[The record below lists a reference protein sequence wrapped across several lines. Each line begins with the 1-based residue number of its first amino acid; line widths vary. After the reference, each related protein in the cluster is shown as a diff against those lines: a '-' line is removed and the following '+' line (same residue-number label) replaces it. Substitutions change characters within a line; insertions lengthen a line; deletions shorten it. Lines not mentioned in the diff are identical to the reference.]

1 MGDCGGNLDLI
12 HSSIIKGDIMVLHRN
27 KINRRDFL
35 KLLGTF
41 AATSAVA
48 AACMPESVP
57 GPEPTQV
64 VAPVLEPTGIPPQPV
79 LPPVSL
85 GIIALNRMAYG
96 PRPGD
101 LEMFNALGLTDE
113 ERLRN
118 YVTQQLDPDSIDDS
132 EFEARYASVGYE
144 TLHKTQDELYADH
157 IANNPYDSNDDA
169 YWEWYSKP
177 AYELLDSTFLR
188 AVYSKKQ
195 IVEVLADFWHNHFN
209 VYFWQDDGVPL
220 LVSYNRDVLRKHML
234 GNFRQMLE
242 AVAAHPSML
251 YYLNQNNSSDA
262 GPNENFAR
270 ELFELHTLGAE
281 NYLGVRDPNTVEKD
295 ANGIATGYVDND
307 VYEAARALTGWRIDD
322 DIYEY
327 EDGIEKTGRF
337 VYYKPWHD
345 RFNKFILGKYIPADQ
360 PDMQDGHDV
369 LNLLAY
375 HPGTARYVSR
385 KLARRFIS
393 DNPPDSVVTA
403 AASMFMEFRDAPDQ
417 LKRVVETILLS
428 PEFAQTWG
436 QKIKRPIE
444 ASISTMRAMNTDF
457 TQLPGGIPWMCSM
470 MGQPV
475 FERRSPDGYPDV
487 KEAWANSMSLLY
499 RWNFAVGISENWL
512 DDEDQQR
519 TIRTDIRGQTPNEL
533 RTAESLADFW
543 IPRLLNRSMSDADR
557 QAVISVMAQEYGPQ
571 EELSEDHLN
580 WVLPA
585 MVEVILMSPDFQWK

>member
-1 MGDCGGNLDLI
+1 MQTKRLT
-12 HSSIIKGDIMVLHRN
+12 
-27 KINRRDFL
+27 RRDFL
-35 KLLGTF
+35 KVGGTF
-41 AATSAVA
+41 AATSVL
-48 AACMPESVP
+48 AACAPGEENNPTAAPVDTSVQDLVISPEAQTALPSVP
-57 GPEPTQV
+57 L
-64 VAPVLEPTGIPPQPV
+64 AIL
-79 LPPVSL
+79 
-85 GIIALNRMAYG
+85 ALNRLTFG
-96 PRPGD
+96 IRPGD
-101 LEMFNALGLTDE
+101 VEAFNALGATDD
-113 ERLRN
+113 ERLLN
-118 YVTQQLDPDSIDDS
+118 FVTQQLNPDSIDDS
-132 EFEARYASVGYE
+132 EFENRYNSAGFE
-144 TLHKTQDELYADH
+144 TLHKTHEQIYFDH
-157 IANNPYDSNDDA
+157 IASNPYDSNDDA

-177 AYELLDSTFLR
+177 ARELVDASFLR

-195 IVEVLADFWHNHFN
+195 LVEVLADFWHNHFN
-209 VYFWQDDGVPL
+209 VYFWQDDGVPM

-242 AVAAHPSML
+242 AVATHPSML

-295 ANGIATGYVDND
+295 ANGIALGYVDND

-322 DIYEY
+322 DLGEY
-327 EDGIEKTGRF
+327 EDGIEKTGHF
-337 VYYKPWHD
+337 IYYKPWHD

-360 PDMQDGHDV
+360 PDMQDGYDV
-369 LNLLAY
+369 LDLLAN

-385 KLARRFIS
+385 KLVRRFIS
-393 DNPPDSVVTA
+393 DNPSESVVSA
-403 AASMFMEFRDAPDQ
+403 AATIFMQYRDAPDQ

-428 PEFAQTWG
+428 PEFTQMWG
-436 QKIKRPIE
+436 AKIKRPIE
-444 ASISTMRAMNTDF
+444 AAISTMRALNTDF

-470 MGQPV
+470 MGQPI

-512 DDEDQQR
+512 NDDDQQR
-519 TIRTDIRGQTPNEL
+519 VIKTDIVGQTPSEL

-543 IPRLLNRSMSDADR
+543 IPRILNRTMSEADR
-557 QAVISVMAQEYGPQ
+557 QAVISVMKQDRGSQ
-571 EELSEDHLN
+571 VELDQDHIN